1 MSNAFAPI
9 VRARPNPIFG
19 RPVHQGSPPI
29 DYSPILLLKPFGFRI
44 APDTLSSDEN
54 LVGQRGI
61 TPAFGYSAPHPS
73 AGGTLTLLIHALPS
87 AHCEPLRHP
96 SAPGL
101 SLAGVRLIIPDH
113 ASGLPVLRAL
123 SLCTCCR
130 HYPGAAAGRTPRSSH
145 PAVSAF
151 PGRVAGSAC
160 TSSFSRLA
168 QRLLALRPAHS
179 RGHQFVTRYPKASD
193 ISSPP
198 CLLRLLPAG
207 ANRRVGLAPTGKRR
221 LVTAH
226 TQSGHSLCPWHHSRG
241 FYWTFPECPIRRAL
255 GRRCQIRHT
264 QFAAISG
271 LAGYRLLNR
280 RGFCAHGNLR
290 SATKSRWT
298 VRLRKA
304 CARSGAWARP

>member
-87 AHCEPLRHP
+87 AHYEPLRHP

-113 ASGLPVLRAL
+113 ALGLPVLRPL
-123 SLCTCCR
+123 SLSTCRR

-151 PGRVAGSAC
+151 PGRGAGSAC
-160 TSSFSRLA
+160 TSTFSRLA
-168 QRLLALRPAHS
+168 WRSLALRPAHS
-179 RGHQFVTRYPKASD
+179 RCHQFVTR
-193 ISSPP
+193 
-198 CLLRLLPAG
+198 
-207 ANRRVGLAPTGKRR
+207 
-221 LVTAH
+221 
-226 TQSGHSLCPWHHSRG
+226 
-241 FYWTFPECPIRRAL
+241 
-255 GRRCQIRHT
+255 
-264 QFAAISG
+264 
-271 LAGYRLLNR
+271 
-280 RGFCAHGNLR
+280 
-290 SATKSRWT
+290 
-298 VRLRKA
+298 
-304 CARSGAWARP
+304 